1 MTGER
6 ILIVDDAAEVRGFL
20 GRLCRREGYET
31 SEAAS
36 GEEALSFLQAQ
47 SYQVAVVDLVMPG
60 MGGEELLRHIRQS
73 YPLTDVIILTGYGEL
88 ETAATT
94 LSLGAYYYLQKESF
108 NFGLIP
114 LLAGRMIERQRLAR
128 ANEQLIADLTGANQQ
143 LALRR
148 EQQLDSVQHIS
159 RALAGGLGVRDIAS
173 VLASSLAGL
182 IECDASGVLVSDAE
196 VVSTP
201 FVVITSRQPL
211 DDTTAHALSVM
222 MRSAYGVLAGG
233 DVDMLL
239 SATSPNAEPDERPW
253 SVFQSV
259 PLSSRGNQ
267 LGVCIVARHE
277 DLRFSTEDLDILRI
291 LGAQGGVAL
300 ENTYLFA
307 RMRDLATRD
316 SLTGLYNHGHFHE
329 MLAAELARSE
339 RTGRQ
344 LGVIMID
351 VDKDPEHGLK
361 AVNDTLGHQA
371 GDALLREI
379 ASRLSTNL
387 RRADSVARY
396 GGDEFVVLAP
406 EVGEAQALVLASRLW
421 RTIRERPFEIAGV
434 EMWLTASVGVA
445 VSHPGQQDTPQRL
458 VALADQ
464 ACYLAKEQGRDR
476 VCSAWPD
483 E

>member
-6 ILIVDDAAEVRGFL
+6 ILIVDDAAEVRGLL
-20 GRLCRREGYET
+20 GRLCRRDGYET
-31 SEAAS
+31 TEAAS
-36 GEEALSFLQAQ
+36 GEEALSFLQVT

-60 MGGEELLRHIRQS
+60 MGGEELLRHIRQD

-94 LSLGAYYYLQKESF
+94 LNLGAYYYLQKESF

-114 LLAGRMIERQRLAR
+114 LVVGRMIERQRLAR
-128 ANEQLIADLTGANQQ
+128 ANEQLIGDLTEANQQ
-143 LALRR
+143 LAMRR

-159 RALAGGLGVRDIAS
+159 RALAGGLDVRDIAS
-173 VLASSLAGL
+173 VLTASLASL
-182 IECDASGVLVSDAE
+182 IECDACGVLVGDAE
-196 VVSTP
+196 VVSKP
-201 FVVITSRQPL
+201 FAAITSRQPL
-211 DDTTAHALSVM
+211 DNAAANALSEM
-222 MRSAYGVLAGG
+222 MRSACDECPGG
-233 DVDMLL
+233 DIDLLL
-239 SATSPNAEPDERPW
+239 SATSPQAEPDQKPW
-253 SVFQSV
+253 SVFQTAS
-259 PLSSRGNQ
+259 LSSRGTQ
-267 LGVCIVARHE
+267 LGVCMVARHAGLE
-277 DLRFSTEDLDILRI
+277 VTSEELDILRI
-291 LGAQGGVAL
+291 LGAQGGIAL

-307 RMRDLATRD
+307 RMRELATRD

-351 VDKDPEHGLK
+351 IDKDPAHGLK
-361 AVNDTLGHQA
+361 AVNDRLGHQA
-371 GDALLREI
+371 GDALLCEI
-379 ASRLSTNL
+379 ARRLSSDL

-406 EVGEAQALVLASRLW
+406 EVGEAQALVLAHRLW
-421 RTIRERPFEIAGV
+421 RNVRERPFVISGN
-434 EMWLTASVGVA
+434 EMFLTASVGVA
-445 VSHPGQQDTPQRL
+445 VSHPGQHDTPQRL

-476 VCSAWPD
+476 VCSAW
-483 E
+483 